1 MKKIDNCEN
10 SNTLFL
16 LLLVGIALC
25 LGGYRIFSYLCE
37 VPDFLQVRNFI
48 LAAVCA
54 VMLIGGFLIAYHAFR
69 RLQVLRDQPRDTDSE
84 EEQQDK
90 DL

>member
-1 MKKIDNCEN
+1 MKKVDNCEN
-10 SNTLFL
+10 TNTLFL

-37 VPDFLQVRNFI
+37 VPNFMQARNFI

-54 VMLIGGFLIAYHAFR
+54 VMLIGGFLIAYHAFK
-69 RLQVLRDQPRDTDSE
+69 RLQALRDQQQDEDSE
-84 EEQQDK
+84 NE
-90 DL
+90 

>member
-10 SNTLFL
+10 TNTLFL

-54 VMLIGGFLIAYHAFR
+54 VMLIGGFLTAYRAFK
-69 RLQVLRDQPRDTDSE
+69 RLQYLRDQKEDETE
-84 EEQQDK
+84 EEE
-90 DL
+90 

>member
-10 SNTLFL
+10 TNTLFL

-25 LGGYRIFSYLCE
+25 LGGYRIFSYLCV
-37 VPDFLQVRNFI
+37 VPDFLQVRNFV

-54 VMLIGGFLIAYHAFR
+54 AMLIGGFLTAYRAFR
-69 RLQVLRDQPRDTDSE
+69 RLQYLRDQKEDETE
-84 EEQQDK
+84 EEE
-90 DL
+90 

>member
-10 SNTLFL
+10 TNTLFL

-37 VPDFLQVRNFI
+37 VPNFLQVRNFI
-48 LAAVCA
+48 LAALCA
-54 VMLIGGFLIAYHAFR
+54 AMFIGGFMIAYRAFK
-69 RLQVLRDQPRDTDSE
+69 RLQVLRDQ
-84 EEQQDK
+84 QQDEGSGNE
-90 DL
+90 

>member
-10 SNTLFL
+10 TNTLFL

-25 LGGYRIFSYLCE
+25 FGGYRIFSYLCE

-48 LAAVCA
+48 LAAACA
-54 VMLIGGFLIAYHAFR
+54 VMFIGGFLIAYHAFKR
-69 RLQVLRDQPRDTDSE
+69 MQYLRDHSEDEGE
-84 EEQQDK
+84 EESEK
-90 DL
+90 

>member
-10 SNTLFL
+10 TNTLFL

-25 LGGYRIFSYLCE
+25 FGGYRIFSYLCE

-54 VMLIGGFLIAYHAFR
+54 VMFVGGFLIAYHAFK
-69 RLQVLRDQPRDTDSE
+69 RLQYLRDRKEDENE
-84 EEQQDK
+84 E
-90 DL
+90 